1 LRGGELMPL
10 PSYRLEYTK
19 GGPRIFLVLCQKH
32 LQKRLSGNPPASILE
47 KRSTWPASEPCADC
61 VAAGKRAR

>member
-1 LRGGELMPL
+1 MSL
-10 PSYRLEYTK
+10 PSYRLQYEPN
-19 GGPRIFLVLCQKH
+19 GPRLFIVLCQKH

-47 KRSTWPASEPCADC
+47 KRSTWPANEPCADC